1 VQKAGII
8 DEFYFSLLGQNA
20 ARKRTINLEALGVPS
35 HDLSELDAPFSEEE
49 VWSSI
54 KMLPPNKAPE
64 PDGFTGRFYQAC
76 WPIIKKEVIEAISAV
91 WSESAIK
98 P

>member
-1 VQKAGII
+1 MHQGKGHLIWK
-8 DEFYFSLLGQNA
+8 L
-20 ARKRTINLEALGVPS
+20 LGVPS

-49 VWSSI
+49 VWNSI
-54 KMLPPNKAPE
+54 KMLPPDKAPG

-76 WPIIKKEVIEAISAV
+76 WPIIKKEVKEAISAV
-91 WSESAIK
+91 WSENAIK